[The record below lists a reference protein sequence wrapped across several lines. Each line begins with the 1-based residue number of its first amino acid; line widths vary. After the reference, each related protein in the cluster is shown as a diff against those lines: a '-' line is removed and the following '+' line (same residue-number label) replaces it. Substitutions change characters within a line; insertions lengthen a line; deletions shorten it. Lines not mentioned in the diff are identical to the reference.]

1 MTTELEKTQLEI
13 ARLQLEQERHK
24 LAGLQMRQK
33 VVNNLAQGAVA
44 VGGAVG
50 KGGSTLLRYVGRWLT
65 WALVVETCIVV
76 LLGAATLLALC
87 HFEWNL
93 TSTLVPSNTEIKW
106 SGRGKGVGG
115 QVLELGH
122 AQVGNG
128 DEVAHRPEAPCC
140 RLGLL
145 QQAVHGFHVGI

>member
-13 ARLQLEQERHK
+13 ARLQLEQDRHK

-76 LLGAATLLALC
+76 LLGAATLFSPSGLGFWWDLGVKLGSMHAPNLITVFGVSTILAFFPFAQL
-87 HFEWNL
+87 
-93 TSTLVPSNTEIKW
+93 
-106 SGRGKGVGG
+106 GGKEAQGILGG
-115 QVLELGH
+115 
-122 AQVGNG
+122 
-128 DEVAHRPEAPCC
+128 
-140 RLGLL
+140 LGLCVFL
-145 QQAVHGFHVGI
+145 LWKYFWV